1 MRHRL
6 PIPLF
11 FIAASVCAQVKE
23 PLPLIHATFRV
34 LSMEEAILGAG
45 YLEGKDLRR
54 LDISGDA
61 FTAEQSYVGVNPL
74 RLVDLTEPTAA
85 TRRVDAMRQRQE
97 IQAKLQALAQEL
109 QGLQSKALKPKNGA
123 ENGGGR
129 RLESSPRLGA
139 GDDRASEI
147 QRTMGMLSQQLELIE
162 GQINGADVTRS
173 EPSEKD
179 AAKPKAGQAR
189 KEELPLPSHRP
200 LATFSFPGDGRFL
213 LLVHRTAAG
222 TTVNAIDD
230 REGAF
235 PYGSMQFVNL
245 TAGPVEVRFGTK
257 ILALTP
263 KAKGTLRPAAGHN
276 SYALGEVHTRG
287 EDGQFHLGYSMR
299 IFQQD
304 DVRTLYFLLPTED
317 GGRGVRLKGVED
329 RRAVEPAPPAAG
341 LPGEKP
347 AATLR

>member
-6 PIPLF
+6 RLPLL
-11 FIAASVCAQVKE
+11 FIAASTCAQVKDT
-23 PLPLIHATFRV
+23 LPLIHATFRV

-61 FTAEQSYVGVNPL
+61 FTSEQSYVGVNPL
-74 RLVDLTEPTAA
+74 RFVDLTEPTATA
-85 TRRVDAMRQRQE
+85 NRAAVFTLKQE
-97 IQAKLQALAQEL
+97 IQGQLLALAQEL
-109 QGLQSKALKPKNGA
+109 QDIESSSMRQQGGA
-123 ENGGGR
+123 ADGGGK
-129 RLESSPRLGA
+129 RLASSPRTGA
-139 GDDRASEI
+139 GNGRTAEI
-147 QRTMGMLSQQLELIE
+147 RRTMEVLSQKLALIE
-162 GQINGADVTRS
+162 AELNGADVTRN

-179 AAKPKAGQAR
+179 AAKPKAGQER
-189 KEELPLPSHRP
+189 KEERHLPSHRP

-245 TAGPVEVRFGTK
+245 TASPVEVRFGTK
-257 ILALTP
+257 TLALTP

-276 SYALGEVHTRG
+276 RYALGEVHTRG

-317 GGRGVRLKGVED
+317 GGRGVRLRGVEE
-329 RRAVEPAPPAAG
+329 RRAVEPAPPATG

-347 AATLR
+347 TAPPR